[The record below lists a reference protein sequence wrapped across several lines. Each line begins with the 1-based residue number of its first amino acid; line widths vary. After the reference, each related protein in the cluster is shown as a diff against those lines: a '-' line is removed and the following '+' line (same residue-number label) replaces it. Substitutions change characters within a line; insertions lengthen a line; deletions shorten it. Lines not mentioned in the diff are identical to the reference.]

1 MALELTLQSLIM
13 ISYFFSIL
21 FVILHSFLKNNESP
35 IASRILWI
43 LITFI
48 FGIFGAIGY
57 YFFGSNEYYKLKR
70 VN

>member
-1 MALELTLQSLIM
+1 MALELTAQSLII

-57 YFFGSNEYYKLKR
+57 YFFGSNEYYKLKK